1 MAELN
6 NTIVRGKLRVTSE
19 AEAQTIYENGTS
31 LANKYLQ
38 LSGGTLNGSLQIF
51 STGGNWD
58 EGIRIHPASN
68 NWSGI
73 IFCDSSNTGGTGT
86 STNTWSIHNNEGVFG
101 AYKNGSNI
109 SSATHGF
116 CHNGSNWY
124 FKGGSLYVN
133 DTAVSLNGHTHSYL
147 PLSGGTLT
155 GTLNSRTI
163 LPTANNGYD
172 LGSSSKMFSQIYSN
186 YIRSNYVQALGSSL
200 GVYAG
205 NDTIGLYIDAANY
218 NHRVV
223 RFESDG
229 GLPIGEMGS
238 YTNGKEGNSDRVD
251 YLRVGTAYSSHYGA
265 DGYSEIQLSC
275 VGTGEGDTMDYVCI
289 RPQGTSAGGIVYLP
303 NVSGWNTVFLAT
315 TDQIPS
321 VLPAQY
327 VTSPPSSNNYT
338 GIKFVLLD
346 SSVYPA
352 SSVTKRDGYI
362 YMWY

>member
-6 NTIVRGKLRVTSE
+6 NTIVRGNLRVTSQ
-19 AEAQTIYENGTS
+19 AEIQEVIENGTS
-31 LANKYLQ
+31 LANKYYL
-38 LSGGTLNGSLQIF
+38 
-51 STGGNWD
+51 
-58 EGIRIHPASN
+58 ASN
-68 NWSGI
+68 PNGYT
-73 IFCDSSNTGGTGT
+73 SNTGTVT
-86 STNTWSIHNNEGVFG
+86 SVAVSM
-101 AYKNGSNI
+101 NGSV
-109 SSATHGF
+109 
-116 CHNGSNWY
+116 
-124 FKGGSLYVN
+124 KGTVTTSGTIDLGTVITDVSGKLN
-133 DTAVSLNGHTHSYL
+133 KSGDTM
-147 PLSGGTLT
+147 T
-155 GTLNSRTI
+155 GTLNSRSI

-186 YIRSNYVQALGSSL
+186 YIRTNYVQALGSSL

-303 NVSGWNTVFLAT
+303 NVSGWSTVFLAT

-338 GIKFVLLD
+338 GVKFVLLD